1 MTIPINPEPLTNKSR
16 PHVKN
21 KKKSIAI
28 QHTISKK
35 FQGILE
41 NFPTQFSKLNIR
53 KIPVMKN
60 PVDDTNWIQTEE
72 AGVKIHVLKGPNL
85 AMDSITLA
93 TMYIVR
99 APL

>member
-1 MTIPINPEPLTNKSR
+1 M
-16 PHVKN
+16 
-21 KKKSIAI
+21 AI
-28 QHTISKK
+28 QNTISMK
-35 FQGILE
+35 FQGIFE

-93 TMYIVR
+93 TMYI
-99 APL
+99 LEQ

>member
-53 KIPVMKN
+53 KIPV
-60 PVDDTNWIQTEE
+60 DGTNWIQTEE

-93 TMYIVR
+93 TMYM
-99 APL
+99 LEQ